1 VLGSV
6 GRDGVVGR
14 FARWGLSHG
23 PWWGALGGAVVAAPA
38 TALMSLPV
46 EGLLTTVLAGTI
58 LGLLAGPALGVLV
71 GLTCLAADR
80 APKWILDAP
89 DYVAVSTVVLVV
101 GTFAWPLL
109 HPSMDGLLV
118 GLIAVVVLALAPAV
132 DAARNAETLLHP
144 SPARHRRGA
153 LVR

>member
-1 VLGSV
+1 MV
-6 GRDGVVGR
+6 GWEDGVVGR
-14 FARWGLSHG
+14 FARWGLAHG
-23 PWWGALGGAVVAAPA
+23 PWWGALGGAVVAVPA
-38 TALMSLPV
+38 TALTSLPV
-46 EGLLTTVLAGTI
+46 ESLLTAVLAGAA
-58 LGLLAGPALGVLV
+58 LGLVAGPALGVLV

-101 GTFAWPLL
+101 GAVAWPLL
-109 HPSMDGLLV
+109 HPSRDSLLV

-144 SPARHRRGA
+144 RPPRHRCGA
-153 LVR
+153 LAR